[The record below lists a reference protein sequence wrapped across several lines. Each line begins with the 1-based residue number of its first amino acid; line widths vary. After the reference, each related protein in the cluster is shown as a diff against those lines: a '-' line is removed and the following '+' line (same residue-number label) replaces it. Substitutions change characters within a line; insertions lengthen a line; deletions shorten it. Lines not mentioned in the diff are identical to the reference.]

1 MLKVGFARADVT
13 PPLGNPLHGYYRIR
27 VSDGVLDP
35 LMLNA
40 IAVSNEKETVVI
52 VVSDFIGITLDECVK
67 IRTMVAEA
75 VGISADNV
83 IVQALHQHT
92 SVRFGNRGQTADQL
106 SDVEYMDIVRRKFCD
121 VAKMAISDMDECEM
135 SVTFKETDEPI
146 SFVRRFKMK
155 DGTTKT
161 NPGCLNPEIEGPI
174 GLADNTVRLVK
185 FEREFK
191 NDIALVNFS
200 THPDVIG
207 GDKYSADWPGFVRT
221 FVEKELEGV
230 SCIVVNGAQGDV
242 NHIDVSKES
251 LGKDRV
257 RRYAHS
263 QKMARIITDTV
274 LDIWE
279 EAEFCEGEE
288 ISSEIRILN
297 TLTNTKGIERVE
309 ECKQIIA
316 DHYSGKKVISISV
329 GLGEC
334 SRISSLYNET
344 LFQKVPLTVVKI
356 GDLSLVGFGGEPF
369 TDYATFARAA
379 APDKFVIAMCCTNGY
394 QGYIPSASAFAE
406 GGYEAGSSKF
416 TSEIATLLQD
426 NIKEMLK

>member
-1 MLKVGFARADVT
+1 MLKAGFARVDVT
-13 PPLGNPLHGYYRIR
+13 PPLGNPLHGYFKHRNA
-27 VSDGVLDP
+27 DGVLDP
-35 LMLNA
+35 LYLNA
-40 IAVSNEKETVVI
+40 LAVSNEKDTVVI
-52 VVSDFIGITLDECVK
+52 IVADFIGITLDEALK
-67 IRTMVAEA
+67 IRDMAA
-75 VGISADNV
+75 KALGIGMDNV

-92 SVRFGNRGQTADQL
+92 SVRFGNRGTGTDQL
-106 SDVEYMDIVRRKFCD
+106 SDTEYMDIVRRRFCD
-121 VAKMAISDMDECEM
+121 VAKMAFDDMEECEM
-135 SVTFKETDEPI
+135 SVTFKETDRPV
-146 SFVRRFKMK
+146 SFVRRFRMK
-155 DGTTKT
+155 DGSVRT
-161 NPGCLNPEIEGPI
+161 NPGCLNPDVEGP
-174 GLADNTVRLVK
+174 LSDADNTVRLVK

-207 GDKYSADWPGFVRT
+207 GNKYSADWPGFVRNY
-221 FVEKELEGV
+221 VENDLDGV

-242 NHIDVSKES
+242 NHIDVTKES
-251 LGKDRV
+251 LGKDRE

-288 ISSEIRILN
+288 ISSEIRIIN

-309 ECKQIIA
+309 ECKQILE
-316 DHYSGKKVISISV
+316 DHYSGKKTISIAM

-369 TDYATFARAA
+369 TDYATYARAA
-379 APDKFVIAMCCTNGY
+379 APDKFVISMCCTNGY
-394 QGYIPSASAFAE
+394 QGYIPSKSAFDE

-416 TSEIATLLQD
+416 TKDVVKLLQD